1 MEEVSTFD
9 LHAAFLRR
17 ARSDIKSFLEAF
29 ATLME
34 QSLPGQVEVRRK
46 KDSLFGKTQ
55 HVVGI
60 TIHLGANRFELENAG
75 KGLHLSRHHEV
86 RGIVL
91 KSEELPLPDWLAE
104 LNKELGALSA
114 GMEDAQAALHDFLM
128 S

>member
-1 MEEVSTFD
+1 MEEVSAFD
-9 LHAAFLRR
+9 LHAAFLRH
-17 ARSDIKSFLEAF
+17 AQSDIKTFLEAF

-60 TIHLGANRFELENAG
+60 TIRLGSYRFVLENSG
-75 KGLHLSRHHEV
+75 KGLHLSRCNEV

-91 KSEELPLPDWLAE
+91 KSEEVALSDWLAE
-104 LNKELGALSA
+104 LNQELGALSA
-114 GMEDAQAALHDFLM
+114 GMDEAQASLHEFLM